1 MDKNKNRFVD
11 AKEIMELTG
20 LSKSAAYKLIQQL
33 NEELAQKGY
42 MYVRGR
48 VIYPYFYERFFGK
61 DGDRDASIMEY
72 YEFRN
77 CTNTQNPFNK
87 GFFDVLYNK
96 NNLDSFLQYFFNNLC
111 LNTKNIGISKM
122 NIV

>member
-1 MDKNKNRFVD
+1 MDKNKNRFID

-61 DGDRDASIMEY
+61 DGDADASIINQEEPGMSLLAIRTGRASLGPQPKEDSSP
-72 YEFRN
+72 RLK
-77 CTNTQNPFNK
+77 PSVMK
-87 GFFDVLYNK
+87 L
-96 NNLDSFLQYFFNNLC
+96 NLLKRRITVYQ
-111 LNTKNIGISKM
+111 
-122 NIV
+122 